1 MNEKLEKRLKA
12 IKMILLDVDGVLTN
26 GQLIIGANGELVKVF
41 NALDGMGI
49 KLAIRAGL
57 LFGIITGRTS
67 KAITVRAKEL
77 GIKDIFQGVRDKT
90 ESCNIIL
97 EKYNLT
103 SEEVA
108 YVGDDWQDLPLL
120 LRVGFSATIDNGAE
134 EVKKRVH
141 YTAKA
146 KGGEGAV
153 REIVELILKAQGLY
167 DKILEEF
174 VNWE

>member
-49 KLAIRAGL
+49 KLAIRTGL
-57 LFGIITGRTS
+57 LFGIITGRKS
-67 KAITVRAKEL
+67 EAITIRAKEL
-77 GIKDIFQGVRDKT
+77 GIKDIYQGVRNKL
-90 ESCNIIL
+90 ESYNIIL
-97 EKYNLT
+97 EKYNLKP
-103 SEEVA
+103 EEIA

-120 LRVGFSATIDNGAE
+120 LRVGFSATTDNGAE

-174 VNWE
+174 INWE